1 MEHLKIL
8 RELWAI
14 HRGRNKVTKL
24 TTESWLC
31 GEEDRVYLW
40 VCICVFMCMWAGQ
53 LLSGVVSSSPLCP
66 SCGFPL
72 GHSNPSHPHPGTL
85 DSGTVR
91 TQCSQSVWMMQAS
104 PAIYRKLFCKVK
116 LWRWLSL
123 SWVGAP
129 RGSTVSCLE
138 APHVAC
144 LWSPHRTQI
153 PMVGDSDTLL
163 MRSHVRSQVCTQDK
177 KMLQSISYLNCWV
190 TIKIVHFL
198 LFWWLNELRPEKHI

>member
-1 MEHLKIL
+1 
-8 RELWAI
+8 
-14 HRGRNKVTKL
+14 
-24 TTESWLC
+24 
-31 GEEDRVYLW
+31 
-40 VCICVFMCMWAGQ
+40 MCMRAGR
-53 LLSGVVSSSPLCP
+53 LLSGVLCVP
-66 SCGFPL
+66 HLVFHLDTATCL
-72 GHSNPSHPHPGTL
+72 PHPGTL

-104 PAIYRKLFCKVK
+104 AAIYRELFWKVK

-138 APHVAC
+138 APHIAW
-144 LWSPHRTQI
+144 LWSPRRTQI
-153 PMVGDSDTLL
+153 PMVGDSNTLL

-190 TIKIVHFL
+190 TIIIVHFL
-198 LFWWLNELRPEKHI
+198 LFWWLNELRPEKHISISPQEMVVIMVVKTTSKINKQKFQTNRLLWDCATSMIFT